1 MKLIEKRR
9 IGSKVKKIYEEPK
22 TPYERVP
29 EHPAIPGIPFQID
42 FLVRQLGFQ
51 F

>member
-9 IGSKVKKIYEEPK
+9 IGSKVKEIYEEPK

-29 EHPAIPGIPFQID
+29 EHPAIPGIPFQI
-42 FLVRQLGFQ
+42 G
-51 F
+51 